1 MKEVTFTNGEKLNVN
16 DESSITF
23 MSLSVDTFAEVD
35 MIKEQ
40 ITVENMKTVTID
52 GTVYT
57 EILPTGIKAETDND
71 TVKVVI
77 QTREKTF
84 EEKVSEVLT
93 EQSDAIME
101 LAELATLYTVL
112 GNTWGLP
119 YVDQI
124 PATITALSTF
134 LGACLMISSANYNGE
149 E

>member
-101 LAELATLYTVL
+101 LAELSI
-112 GNTWGLP
+112 
-119 YVDQI
+119 DD
-124 PATITALSTF
+124 TITSEDEEVEATE
-134 LGACLMISSANYNGE
+134 GE
-149 E
+149 AE